1 MTTEEAEKANVQ
13 IHALAQS
20 CPRLRLI
27 LIGFHT
33 KKMVILREAGQ
44 SEVNAGVRWV
54 IRNWEEN
61 EDPIA
66 KDGEL
71 VYNP

>member
-1 MTTEEAEKANVQ
+1 
-13 IHALAQS
+13 
-20 CPRLRLI
+20 
-27 LIGFHT
+27 
-33 KKMVILREAGQ
+33 MVILRDAGQ
-44 SEVNAGVRWV
+44 SEANAGVRWV
-54 IRNWEEN
+54 IRDWEEN